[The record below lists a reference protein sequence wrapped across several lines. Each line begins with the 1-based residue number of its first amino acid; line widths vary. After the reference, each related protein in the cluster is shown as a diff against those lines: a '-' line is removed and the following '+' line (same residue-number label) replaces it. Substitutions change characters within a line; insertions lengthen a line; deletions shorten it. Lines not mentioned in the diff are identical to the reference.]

1 MERNPEF
8 RPYELMQRMLLGHFS
23 AQCLHAAATLG
34 FADII
39 HEEGSKSVEE
49 LASTAKCDPH
59 SSRRLLRTLAS
70 MGVFAEGPDNRFSL
84 TPLGAT
90 LRSNAPDSVRDMAI
104 FMASQPIWSAW
115 GSLVE
120 TIQSG
125 APSFPQLHGSTMYE
139 FLAEHGD
146 LEAVF
151 NRFMSAQSNL
161 HNAAIIEAYDFSK
174 IQALVDVGGG
184 HGATVGAILAHY
196 PTMRGVVFD
205 RPEVIATAEVGPAEL
220 AERCQFTGGNMLES
234 VPAGGDAYLI
244 KRVLMD
250 RNDHEAGTVLKNCRA
265 AMRPQGRVIVVDPM
279 LPDDNS
285 PHPNWLVDMNMLVV
299 HGGAC
304 RTERQF
310 SVLFESAGFAMSR
323 VLATRSPN
331 FILEAIP
338 R

>member
-1 MERNPEF
+1 MENPEV

-39 HEEGSKSVEE
+39 YEEGSKSVEE
-49 LASTAKCDPH
+49 LASTAKCDTRSAH
-59 SSRRLLRTLAS
+59 RLLRTLAS
-70 MGVFAEGPDNRFSL
+70 IGVFAEGPDNRFSL
-84 TPLGAT
+84 TPLGTT

-125 APSFPQLHGSTMYE
+125 APSFPRLHNATMYE
-139 FLAEHGD
+139 FLAGHGD

-161 HNAAIIEAYDFSK
+161 HNAAIVDAYDFSK
-174 IQALVDVGGG
+174 IQVLVDVGGG
-184 HGATVGAILAHY
+184 HGATVGAILARY
-196 PTMRGVVFD
+196 PTLKGVVFD
-205 RPEVIATAEVGPAEL
+205 RPEVIARAESGPAEF
-220 AERCQFTGGNMLES
+220 AERRRLTGGNMFES

-250 RNDHEAGTVLKNCRA
+250 WNDREAGVVLKNCRA
-265 AMRPQGRVIVVDPM
+265 AMKPEGRVIVVDPM

-285 PHPNWLVDMNMLVV
+285 PHPNWFVDMNMLVV

-310 SVLFESAGFAMSR
+310 SALFEAAGLELSR

>member
-1 MERNPEF
+1 MERNPEL

-39 HEEGSKSVEE
+39 PEEGSRSAEE
-49 LASTAKCDPH
+49 LASIAKCDPRSAH
-59 SSRRLLRTLAS
+59 RLLRTLAS
-70 MGVFAEGPDNRFSL
+70 MGVFIEGPDNRFSL

-120 TIQSG
+120 TIRSG

-139 FLAEHGD
+139 FLAAHGD
-146 LEAVF
+146 LETVF
-151 NRFMSAQSNL
+151 NRFMSAQSSL

-184 HGATVGAILAHY
+184 HGATVGAILARY
-196 PTMRGVVFD
+196 PTMKGVVFD
-205 RPEVIATAEVGPAEL
+205 RPEVIAAAEMGPAEL
-220 AERCQFTGGNMLES
+220 SERCQFTGGNMLES

-310 SVLFESAGFAMSR
+310 SVLFESAGLAMSR
-323 VLATRSPN
+323 VLATRSLN

-338 R
+338 Q